1 MIQISENIVKIIEKA
16 GLKILF
22 IGSDSDPAYNEKKE
36 EFFSEILDK
45 IFPINDFSEL
55 EFKQN
60 SINFYVHQFSFDKVY
75 WCDDGSH
82 ILKRMRTRLV
92 NYKVL
97 YLIPGASSY
106 VDINFFL
113 QYCSD
118 VMSKKALDTRSI
130 CSMDDWYP
138 AQIYSSEIFFGA
150 IESKNWSLVLYL
162 SPPVALNLILRAKNL
177 TREDRLFIC
186 YFGLFSMLNIYSQ
199 IKITERS
206 KKIDGVYTFYTKQQV
221 FTYCDHI
228 VAHLTMLHQN
238 KFEYSMNRIGS
249 MCLENFNSQIRY
261 FSHSDH
267 TYKTFEEAIDKIC
280 IMLSTTIDYEPKIRN
295 RWYDFGIADDNYN
308 EPDESLIIGIIGLTV
323 KISKLA
329 DSVFS
334 LESPLYKIQTYEF
347 NQNLV
352 EQIQNKI
359 FALMCEEAIV
369 NPYIVCSSIF
379 REQHQKSFH
388 DMCVKGRM
396 IRARNL
402 TS

>member
-16 GLKILF
+16 GLKVRF

-138 AQIYSSEIFFGA
+138 AQIYSSEIFFR
-150 IESKNWSLVLYL
+150 SNRKQKLVSRTLSLA
-162 SPPVALNLILRAKNL
+162 SCCIKS
-177 TREDRLFIC
+177 
-186 YFGLFSMLNIYSQ
+186 YF
-199 IKITERS
+199 KS
-206 KKIDGVYTFYTKQQV
+206 KKFDKRRSFIHLLFWAFLNAKHI
-221 FTYCDHI
+221 FT
-228 VAHLTMLHQN
+228 
-238 KFEYSMNRIGS
+238 
-249 MCLENFNSQIRY
+249 
-261 FSHSDH
+261 
-267 TYKTFEEAIDKIC
+267 
-280 IMLSTTIDYEPKIRN
+280 
-295 RWYDFGIADDNYN
+295 
-308 EPDESLIIGIIGLTV
+308 
-323 KISKLA
+323 
-329 DSVFS
+329 
-334 LESPLYKIQTYEF
+334 
-347 NQNLV
+347 NQN
-352 EQIQNKI
+352 N
-359 FALMCEEAIV
+359 
-369 NPYIVCSSIF
+369 
-379 REQHQKSFH
+379 
-388 DMCVKGRM
+388 
-396 IRARNL
+396 
-402 TS
+402 